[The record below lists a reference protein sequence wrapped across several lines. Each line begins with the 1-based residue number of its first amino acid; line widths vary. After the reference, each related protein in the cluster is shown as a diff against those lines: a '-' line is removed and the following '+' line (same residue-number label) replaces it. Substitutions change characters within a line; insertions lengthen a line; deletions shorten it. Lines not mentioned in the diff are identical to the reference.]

1 VERTVLPKAEESP
14 VKRWFMAIGPIFFV
28 LAATAAATAQVT
40 VDVSKVTC
48 NQALLGHIGMSIKS
62 VPYWLSGYY
71 NGKRDNTVIEV
82 AAMRKNVRTLADYCR
97 KHRDMPVME
106 AAKAALGL
114 DK

>member
-1 VERTVLPKAEESP
+1 VEQSRFPKAQEST
-14 VKRWFMAIGPIFFV
+14 VKRWVMAMGSIFFV
-28 LAATAAATAQVT
+28 LAATAAARAQVT
-40 VDVSKVTC
+40 VDVSKITC

-82 AAMRKNVRTLADYCR
+82 SAMKKNVRTLADYCR

-106 AAKAALGL
+106 AAKAALSL

>member
-1 VERTVLPKAEESP
+1 M
-14 VKRWFMAIGPIFFV
+14 KRCLMAIGPVFFV
-28 LAATAAATAQVT
+28 LVATAPATAQVT
-40 VDVSKVTC
+40 VDVSKITC

-71 NGKRDNTVIEV
+71 NGKRDNTVVEV
-82 AAMRKNVRTLADYCR
+82 SAMKKNVRTLADYCR
-97 KHRDMPVME
+97 KHRDMPVMD